1 MGNKILVFFLSSFGA
16 QQYRLAKKSNVRL
29 IMKWIANRQ
38 IGKGEEIRKISSI
51 IKDKKKLTRMKNG
64 KKLREV
70 LLMTTKK
77 PSEKFHEI
85 IHTKNQV
92 NQDKKYA
99 TQVSLNHFF
108 DIANETIMR
117 SNQLVLDKKNIN
129 RLRIL
134 RKEIDRLIE
143 ENKKY

>member
-1 MGNKILVFFLSSFGA
+1 
-16 QQYRLAKKSNVRL
+16 
-29 IMKWIANRQ
+29 MKWIANRQ